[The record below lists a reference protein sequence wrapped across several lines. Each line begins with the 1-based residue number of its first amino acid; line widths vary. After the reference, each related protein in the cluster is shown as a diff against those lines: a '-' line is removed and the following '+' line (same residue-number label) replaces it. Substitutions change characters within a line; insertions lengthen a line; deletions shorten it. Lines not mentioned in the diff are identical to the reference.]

1 MKISILFG
9 LPFLI
14 CWFYCS
20 NIHSKEFIQNQGL
33 HFLMADGV
41 HKSTIKNQDTII
53 PNPSKFICYLISGS
67 FLIPKNADTQVNK
80 LLKLGFTKA
89 YKYNFPNTEFYAVV
103 VDTFTNQERIE
114 KTILELS
121 SNKLEFFTK
130 CL

>member
-1 MKISILFG
+1 
-9 LPFLI
+9 
-14 CWFYCS
+14 
-20 NIHSKEFIQNQGL
+20 
-33 HFLMADGV
+33 MADGV